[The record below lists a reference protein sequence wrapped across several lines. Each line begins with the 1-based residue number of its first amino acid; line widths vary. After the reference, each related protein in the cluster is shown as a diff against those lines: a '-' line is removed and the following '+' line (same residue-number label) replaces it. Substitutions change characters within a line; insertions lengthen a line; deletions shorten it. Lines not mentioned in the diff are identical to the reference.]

1 LRIIGLSLPATA
13 RAALARLTLL
23 GALALAL
30 ALLAPTAALAAG
42 TGAAGE
48 GGAAAAE
55 GSEGKEGAAPQKPGP
70 KPQLILFHGG
80 SFLFQ
85 DPTFRPLTLP
95 YALANGFVPHYVNYP
110 LGNLPAAVEAA
121 RLEARRLRD
130 LVGLENVYAY
140 GASAGGTL
148 AAILAG
154 EGDVSAAVAKA
165 PVTDF
170 GTWEWP
176 LGVYGA
182 NYYETILAGL
192 ETRARLSPVARP
204 EERPLLVIQG
214 REDKIVPPAM
224 NEAFAAKFARVY
236 LWLVPGG
243 HTTERIRPWIVAG
256 AMQWLAQ
263 RAAPPKKPAEEEEPP
278 TLKSTG

>member
-30 ALLAPTAALAAG
+30 ALLAPAAALAA
-42 TGAAGE
+42 E
-48 GGAAAAE
+48 GN
-55 GSEGKEGAAPQKPGP
+55 EGKEGVAPQKPSP

-165 PVTDF
+165 PVSDF

-176 LGVYGA
+176 LGVYGG

-224 NEAFAAKFARVY
+224 NEGFAAKFARVY

-243 HTTERIRPWIVAG
+243 HTTERIRPWIIAG

-263 RAAPPKKPAEEEEPP
+263 RAAPPKKPAEEEEPQP
-278 TLKSTG
+278 LP